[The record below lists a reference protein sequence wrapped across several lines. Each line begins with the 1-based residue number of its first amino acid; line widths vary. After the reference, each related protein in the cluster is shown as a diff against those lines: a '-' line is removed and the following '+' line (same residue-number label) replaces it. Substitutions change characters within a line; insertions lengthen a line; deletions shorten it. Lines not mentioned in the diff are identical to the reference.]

1 MNKKRRG
8 SDAGNLLYRA
18 MLLLKDP
25 DESYHFFADLCADVE
40 LGSMEQR
47 FEVARLLRR
56 GMSYND
62 ILARTGASSA
72 TISRVNRSLTSGF
85 GAYEMIFSRLEE
97 EGILPEDPE

>member
-8 SDAGNLLYRA
+8 SDAGNLLYHAILR
-18 MLLLKDP
+18 LKDA
-25 DESYHFFADLCADVE
+25 DESYRFFADLCADVE

-47 FEVARLLRR
+47 FEVARLLRS

-97 EGILPEDPE
+97 DGIFNEDAQ